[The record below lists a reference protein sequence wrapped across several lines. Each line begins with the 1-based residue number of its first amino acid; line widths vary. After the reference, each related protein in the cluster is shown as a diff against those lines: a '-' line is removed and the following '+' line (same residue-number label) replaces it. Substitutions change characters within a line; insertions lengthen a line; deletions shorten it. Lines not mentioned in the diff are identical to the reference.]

1 MDIIG
6 YSKNTHKNPKTS
18 PNQGIHNQ
26 VPWLGLVS
34 LFQIWDFS
42 GYSLN
47 TLKIYPK
54 MEICYFFLW
63 NKLHFFF
70 DDNLVWSL
78 VSQFL
83 SCECS
88 HFGGNYKKNK
98 KVKNLAHIFY
108 RKVKK
113 ISHTFIRRWKN
124 FLTLPHYMFFHIQS
138 LFAHACGHVGSH
150 VVRNFWLWR
159 TIACTGKRTAQ
170 L

>member
-124 FLTLPHYMFFHIQS
+124 FLTLPLCSSIFN
-138 LFAHACGHVGSH
+138 LFLCYLPMPVAMLVAMLSEISGYEE
-150 VVRNFWLWR
+150 
-159 TIACTGKRTAQ
+159 Q
-170 L
+170 